1 MIEKFRFYIKH
12 SMNDL
17 RVNGQRSLFAILCIA
32 VGVAAI
38 VSLQTLGVMIQDTLT
53 GNLRESNKGDIQFRN
68 DVRLRD
74 FNFDD
79 MEPGNGRSF
88 DFEEFEDLIASIEKE
103 AIDSGILETVEGT
116 AMFGSSTKYFG
127 TRGRDILAEWAET
140 NIQQPVTFTYSYFVI
155 EPFRV
160 ITNFGIG
167 TILELE
173 RTDLQTSSVS
183 PLMIDSTTYPLVGA
197 VKSLDGKPLNELFPT
212 PNSIVVSENVAKNLR
227 AEVGDTIK
235 VSGVDEPFTL
245 TGIVLTEKEAGFDN
259 FFAGIFGFYYVD
271 KSAMSLFG
279 IEDRVERVYMAI
291 ENPTDALITE
301 VTDKLNE
308 QYPFLEFTTTI
319 DIAER
324 NQFVADLLDQ
334 LLTVMGLV
342 SLLLGSIGIVNTMQ
356 VVVRRRTL
364 EVAVLKTLGLQ
375 ANQVTMLFLVQAAI
389 MGIVGSLFGIVLGWG
404 MTFIIKGSAETFL
417 GQTLPFRITPAPAI
431 AGLVVGTL
439 VTTVF
444 GFLPT
449 LSAGQVR
456 PGIVLR
462 PNDDIIPRTGLL
474 RSLGALMIV
483 IIALTIISASIL
495 RNVGLAFGVVIG
507 TFLLAGFFYLL
518 LQFLLWL
525 VGKFFPSFGWVD
537 LRLSLKAVLVGRRR
551 GAFTLLALVVGVFS
565 LSLVTLLADS
575 ANRAIGQ
582 LVSTG
587 LGGNVLIQT
596 LGGGATDSIQTI
608 LDEQEGVNSYTIT
621 RVHQLDVV
629 SVTKSDGTVL
639 TSEEMNNLIASN
651 NGDIGG
657 FDTVFQ
663 QITERD
669 VTNNLPEVSFNAGNG
684 RQLNANDAAQTVI
697 VIPRDSTTDAAELQV
712 GDIITL
718 RASNNREYTF
728 TLVGLSEP
736 PAVMTQPPTPYIPT
750 GALEGV
756 NPFSV
761 GVILDINE
769 NNIPELRSALSK
781 IPGVFMIEAKLL
793 NIFINAILGQ
803 LTAMPIL
810 VTALSLIVGGVVIAN
825 SVALSTIERRK
836 EIAVMKT
843 VGVHRERVLG
853 MLLLENAIMG
863 FIGGLL
869 GVGLGLIGLVLSIS
883 ALPNS
888 SSIIPYGTA
897 FLLMTLCV
905 VIALVA
911 AITTA
916 WGASGEKPLN
926 VLRYE

>member
-1 MIEKFRFYIKH
+1 MLEKFRFYIKH

-17 RVNGQRSLFAILCIA
+17 RVNGQRTLFAILCIA

-68 DVRLRD
+68 DIRLRD

-79 MEPGNGRSF
+79 MEPGSRRNF
-88 DFEEFEDLIASIEKE
+88 DFEEFEDLMASIEKE

-127 TRGRDILAEWAET
+127 VRGREILAEWAEA
-140 NIQQPVTFTYSYFVI
+140 NIEQPVTFTYSYFVI

-160 ITNFGIG
+160 ITNFGTG
-167 TILELE
+167 TVLDLE
-173 RTDLQTSSVS
+173 RTNLQTSSVT
-183 PLMIDSTTYPLVGA
+183 PIMIDSTAYPLVGEI
-197 VKSLDGKPLNELFPT
+197 KSLDGKPLSELFPT
-212 PNSIVVSENVAKNLR
+212 PNSIVLSENTAKNLR
-227 AEVGDTIK
+227 AEVGDTITLG
-235 VSGVDEPFTL
+235 GVDGTFTI

-271 KSAMSLFG
+271 KSAMPLLG
-279 IEDRVERVYMAI
+279 LEDRVERVFMTI
-291 ENPTDALITE
+291 ENPTDELITQITE
-301 VTDKLNE
+301 KLNE
-308 QYPFLEFTTTI
+308 TYPFLEFNTTL

-324 NQFVADLLDQ
+324 NEFVANVLDQ

-474 RSLGALMIV
+474 RSLGALMVV
-483 IIALTIISASIL
+483 IIALTIISTSIL
-495 RNVGLAFGVVIG
+495 GNAGLAFGVVIG

-518 LQFLLWL
+518 LQLLLWL

-575 ANRAIGQ
+575 ANRAIEQ

-596 LGGGATDSIQTI
+596 LGGGATDSIQSI

-621 RVHQLDVV
+621 RIHQLDVV

-639 TSEEMNNLIASN
+639 SSQEIDGIIASN
-651 NGDIGG
+651 NGNIGG
-657 FDTVFQ
+657 LDSVFQ

-669 VTNNLPEVSFNAGNG
+669 VTNNLPEVTFNAGNG
-684 RQLNANDAAQTVI
+684 RQLNADDAGQSVM

-712 GDIITL
+712 GDVITL
-718 RASNNREYTF
+718 RATNNREYTF
-728 TLVGLSEP
+728 TLVGLSEA

-750 GALEGV
+750 GSLEGV
-756 NPFSV
+756 SPFSV

-769 NNIPELRSALSK
+769 DNIPDLRSALSK

-793 NIFINAILGQ
+793 NIFVNAILGQ

-869 GVGLGLIGLVLSIS
+869 GVGLGLIGLVASIS

-897 FLLMTLCV
+897 FLLMLLCV
-905 VIALVA
+905 GIALVA
-911 AITTA
+911 AVTTA

>member
-53 GNLRESNKGDIQFRN
+53 GNLRESNKGDIQFSS
-68 DVRLRD
+68 DIRLRD
-74 FNFDD
+74 FTFEDS
-79 MEPGNGRSF
+79 EPGNRDF
-88 DFEEFEDLIASIEKE
+88 DLEEFEDLIASIEKE
-103 AIDSGILETVEGT
+103 AIDSGILETIEGT
-116 AMFGSSTKYFG
+116 TMFGASTRYFG
-127 TRGRDILAEWAET
+127 VRGREILAEWAKT
-140 NIQQPVTFTYSYFVI
+140 NISQPITFTYSYFVI
-155 EPFRV
+155 EQFRV
-160 ITNFGIG
+160 ITNFGSG
-167 TILELE
+167 TIVELE
-173 RTDLQTSSVS
+173 RTGLQTNSVS
-183 PLMIDSTTYPLVGA
+183 PIMIDSTSYPLVGE
-197 VKSLDGKPLNELFPT
+197 VKSLDGKSLDELFPT

-235 VSGVDEPFTL
+235 LNGIDEPFTI
-245 TGIVLTEKEAGFDN
+245 TGIILTEKEAGFDN

-279 IEDRVERVYMAI
+279 LEDRVERVYMAI
-291 ENPTDALITE
+291 ENPTDEIITQVSE
-301 VTDKLNE
+301 KLRE
-308 QYPFLEFTTTI
+308 EYPFLSFTTTV
-319 DIAER
+319 DVAER

-621 RVHQLDVV
+621 RIHQLDVV

-639 TSEEMNNLIASN
+639 TSEEIDNIIASN
-651 NGDIGG
+651 NGNIGG

-669 VTNNLPEVSFNAGNG
+669 VTNNLPEVTFNAGNG
-684 RQLNANDAAQTVI
+684 RQLNADDAGQPVI
-697 VIPRDSTTDAAELQV
+697 IIPRDSTTDGAELQV
-712 GDIITL
+712 GDVITL
-718 RASNNREYTF
+718 RASNNREYSF

-750 GALEGV
+750 GSLEGV

-769 NNIPELRSALSK
+769 DNIPELRSALSK

-911 AITTA
+911 AVTTA